1 MVVHPRQVG
10 RNLHL
15 KSRLQLLVVYEPQN
29 GMIQMG
35 RQVGGLSIGCRQQEM
50 QRLLLATRSCLQMMH
65 LRGIHCPRK
74 LTEATMQGKPGGR

>member
-35 RQVGGLSIGCRQQEM
+35 RQVGGSSIGCPQ
-50 QRLLLATRSCLQMMH
+50 
-65 LRGIHCPRK
+65 
-74 LTEATMQGKPGGR
+74 